1 MTADKP
7 AFAKQNMNTPP
18 MFRPADIILAIGLI
32 VLGFALSFYLA
43 MGQDEGGQVE
53 VRTAGELYGVYSL
66 DEDQTVT
73 VKQGSSENEFE
84 IKDGQVRMLHANCHN
99 HDCIQQGAIS
109 RTGETIVCL
118 PHKLVLEVTGG
129 EEEFDVVAQ

>member
-73 VKQGSSENEFE
+73 VKQGSSENEF
-84 IKDGQVRMLHANCHN
+84 
-99 HDCIQQGAIS
+99 
-109 RTGETIVCL
+109 
-118 PHKLVLEVTGG
+118 
-129 EEEFDVVAQ
+129 

>member
-1 MTADKP
+1 MQTP
-7 AFAKQNMNTPP
+7 AFAKKKTNIPP

-32 VLGFALSFYLA
+32 VLGFAMSFYLA
-43 MGQDEGGQVE
+43 MGQDAGGQVE

-66 DEDQTVT
+66 DQDQTVT
-73 VKQGSSENEFE
+73 VKQGAHVNEFQ
-84 IKDGQVRMLHANCHN
+84 IKDGQVRMVQANCHN

-118 PHKLVLEVTGG
+118 PHKVVLEVTGG
-129 EEEFDVVAQ
+129 EEDFDVVAQ